1 MNKPLLQLASHS
13 QINMEETIQRLA
25 VGIYGFIATEML
37 TDVDLVFSI
46 IARVAF
52 IVLTLLSI
60 IKMWRE
66 LK

>member
-1 MNKPLLQLASHS
+1 
-13 QINMEETIQRLA
+13 MEETIQRLA

-37 TDVDLVFSI
+37 TDVDLIFSI

-52 IVLTLLSI
+52 IILTLLSI
-60 IKMWRE
+60 QKMWKE

>member
-1 MNKPLLQLASHS
+1 MNKPLPQLASHS
-13 QINMEETIQRLA
+13 QINMEETIQSLA

-37 TDVDLVFSI
+37 TDVDLIFSI

-52 IVLTLLSI
+52 IILTLLSI
-60 IKMWRE
+60 LKMWRE